1 MAGVENDKEGN
12 CEKGADRD
20 VDVEDD
26 GARVEA
32 QRSAPHQVV
41 ERRQQRCRRR
51 RPAAACRQHPH
62 CPSAPQRNAAGDAS
76 RRF

>member
-1 MAGVENDKEGN
+1 MAWVENGKEGN
-12 CEKGADRD
+12 CEEGAKRD
-20 VDVEDD
+20 VDVEED

-41 ERRQQRCRRR
+41 ERRQQRRRRR

-62 CPSAPQRNAAGDAS
+62 CPSAPQQNAAGHAP